1 MLDPSGHDERPLT
14 VMVGTNVIIGRDM
27 DLLCREVKAVRNGER
42 KKGGI
47 PQLWD
52 GRAAE
57 RIAQILEA
65 AR

>member
-1 MLDPSGHDERPLT
+1 
-14 VMVGTNVIIGRDM
+14 MVGTNVIIGRDM